1 MSGKQWVLPTPPRT
15 PLQDMVDTER
25 GLIILFHFHFS
36 FLHLGQRMN
45 SRESFVVAVLWI
57 GLHRLLPRP
66 FFLVSYGNWLTGDTG
81 ALVLGLARRTQ
92 GYLDVAACSFWVRCA
107 FSRSDEGL

>member
-1 MSGKQWVLPTPPRT
+1 MSGKQWVLPTPTRT

-36 FLHLGQRMN
+36 FLHMGQRMN
-45 SRESFVVAVLWI
+45 SRESFVVAVLWK

-66 FFLVSYGNWLTGDTG
+66 FFLASYGNRLTGDTKTKKHNKTKH
-81 ALVLGLARRTQ
+81 TQ
-92 GYLDVAACSFWVRCA
+92 DYLDVAACSFWVR
-107 FSRSDEGL
+107 